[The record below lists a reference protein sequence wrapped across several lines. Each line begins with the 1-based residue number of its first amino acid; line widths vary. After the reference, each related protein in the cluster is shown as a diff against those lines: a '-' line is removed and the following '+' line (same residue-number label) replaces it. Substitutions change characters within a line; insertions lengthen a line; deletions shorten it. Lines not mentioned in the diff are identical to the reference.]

1 MPVVLTPAETLAIV
15 KSHIYSIA
23 DMTPGES
30 IDPDGAYACCFIK
43 ALSILTRC
51 ANLIGQHVELMAK
64 VPSDNG

>member
-1 MPVVLTPAETLAIV
+1 MPVVLTPEETIALV
-15 KSHIYSIA
+15 KSHLYDIT
-23 DMTPGES
+23 DMMPGKS

-51 ANLIGQHVELMAK
+51 ADLIGQHVELMAK